1 MRRIVPVLLLLSFT
15 CSPGLAHELANV
27 ANAGAA
33 ARVASEPLNLNA
45 ATLEQLDELPGI
57 GPALA
62 ERIIAYRD
70 EHGPFTQLEQLDDV
84 KGIGPRILEELR
96 PCVTLE

>member
-1 MRRIVPVLLLLSFT
+1 MRRIVPVLLLLSIT
-15 CSPGLAHELANV
+15 SSPGLAHELATV
-27 ANAGAA
+27 ANAEAT

-84 KGIGPRILEELR
+84 KGIGARTLEELR
-96 PCVTLE
+96 HYLILE